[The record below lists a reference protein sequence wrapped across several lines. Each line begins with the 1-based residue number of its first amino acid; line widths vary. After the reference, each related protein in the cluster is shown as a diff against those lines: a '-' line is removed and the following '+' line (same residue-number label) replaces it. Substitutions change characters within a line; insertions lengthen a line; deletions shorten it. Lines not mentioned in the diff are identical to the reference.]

1 MPSNALW
8 PLVIV
13 VILAIGLGFVNG
25 FNDTAN
31 AIATVVGTRVLSP
44 RNAIILATVL
54 NGVGCLTGVA
64 VAKTIGKGILT
75 PDSITYEVCI
85 AGLVSIVLWG
95 VVATLWGLPI
105 SLTHGFIAGLAGAGW
120 AIHGFGAVVWSVL
133 LPIIIWVFGAPFLAF
148 ISGFIVMVAIYWL
161 FRRASP
167 KRVDTIFRRLQVL
180 SASFMAYSH
189 GLNDGQNP
197 MAVILMGLVIYTG
210 NKAVWDNMPPWYNVD
225 AWPMWLS
232 AISMSIGTAMGGWQV
247 IQTLGMKVTTLRPV
261 HGFAA
266 ELSAAGVIWL
276 ASIWGIPISTTHAI
290 SASIFGV
297 GSTSRYQAV
306 RWGVAGN
313 IIAAWVFT
321 FPLCGGLSYIVAL
334 LLKTIFAK

>member
-8 PLVIV
+8 PLIIVI
-13 VILAIGLGFVNG
+13 ILSVGLGFVNG

-44 RNAIILATVL
+44 RTAIILATVL
-54 NGVGCLTGVA
+54 NFIGSMGGVA
-64 VAKTIGKGILT
+64 VARTIGKGILI
-75 PDSITYEVCI
+75 PQAITYEVCI
-85 AGLVSIVLWG
+85 AGLFSIVLWG
-95 VVATLWGLPI
+95 LVATLWGLPI

-120 AIHGFGAVVWSVL
+120 AIYGFEAVVWRVL
-133 LPIIIWVFGAPFLAF
+133 FPIIIWVFGAPLLAF
-148 ISGFIVMVAIYWL
+148 IAGFIVMVAIYWI
-161 FRRASP
+161 FRRSSP
-167 KRVDTIFRRLQVL
+167 KGVDSIFRRLQVV

-189 GLNDGQNP
+189 GLNDGQNA
-197 MAVILMGLVIYTG
+197 MAVMVMGLVIYTG
-210 NKAVWDNMPPWYNVD
+210 STAVWDNIPFWTI
-225 AWPMWLS
+225 ALS
-232 AISMSIGTAMGGWQV
+232 AVAMGIGTATGGWQV

-266 ELSAAGVIWL
+266 ELGAAGVIWL
-276 ASIWGIPISTTHAI
+276 ASIIGVPISTTHAI

-297 GSTSRYQAV
+297 GATSRYQAV

-313 IIAAWVFT
+313 IIAAWVLT

-334 LLKTIFAK
+334 LLKAIFVK

>member
-13 VILAIGLGFVNG
+13 VILAVGLGFVNG

-44 RNAIILATVL
+44 RTAIILATVL
-54 NGVGCLTGVA
+54 NGLGCLTGVA
-64 VAKTIGKGILT
+64 VARTIGKGILI
-75 PDSITYEVCI
+75 PQSITYEVCI

-95 VVATLWGLPI
+95 IVATLWGLPI

-120 AIHGFGAVVWSVL
+120 AIHGFNAVVWKVL
-133 LPIIIWVFGAPFLAF
+133 LPIILWVFGAPLLAF
-148 ISGFIVMVAIYWL
+148 IAGFIVMAAIYWI
-161 FRRASP
+161 FRRGSP
-167 KRVDTIFRRLQVL
+167 KQIDSVFRRLQVL

-197 MAVILMGLVIYTG
+197 MAVILMGMVIYTG
-210 NKAVWDNMPPWYNVD
+210 SEAVWDNVP

-232 AISMSIGTAMGGWQV
+232 AISMAIGTAMGGWQV
-247 IQTLGMKVTTLRPV
+247 IQTLGMKVTTLHPV
-261 HGFAA
+261 NGFAA
-266 ELSAAGVIWL
+266 ELAAAGVIWL
-276 ASIWGIPISTTHAI
+276 ASIIGVPISTTHAI

-297 GSTSRYQAV
+297 GATSRYQAV

-313 IIAAWVFT
+313 IIAAWVLT
-321 FPLCGGLSYIVAL
+321 FPLCGGLSYIIAL
-334 LLKTIFAK
+334 ILKTIFVK

>member
-1 MPSNALW
+1 MPNDSLW
-8 PLVIV
+8 PFIV
-13 VILAIGLGFVNG
+13 VILLAIGLGFVNG

-44 RNAIILATVL
+44 RTAIILATIL
-54 NGVGCLTGVA
+54 NAVGALTGVA
-64 VAKTIGKGILT
+64 VAKTIGKGILI
-75 PDSITYEVCI
+75 PQSITYEVCI
-85 AGLVSIVLWG
+85 AGLISIVLWG

-120 AIHGFGAVVWSVL
+120 AVFGFNAVVWRVL
-133 LPIIIWVFGAPFLAF
+133 LPIILWVFGAPLLAF
-148 ISGFIVMVAIYWL
+148 VMGFIVMVAIYWI
-161 FRRASP
+161 FQRSSP
-167 KRVDTIFRRLQVL
+167 HRVDILFRRLQVL

-197 MAVILMGLVIYTG
+197 MAVMMMGLVIYTG
-210 NKAVWDNMPPWYNVD
+210 STAVWDDVP

-232 AISMSIGTAMGGWQV
+232 AASMAVGTAAGGWQV
-247 IQTLGMKVTTLRPV
+247 IKTLGMKVTTLRPV
-261 HGFAA
+261 NGFAA
-266 ELSAAGVIWL
+266 ELGAAGVIEL
-276 ASIWGIPISTTHAI
+276 ASILGVPISTTHAI

-297 GSTSRYQAV
+297 GATSRYQAV

-321 FPLCGGLSYIVAL
+321 FPLCGGLGYIVATI
-334 LLKTIFAK
+334 LKLVFR

>member
-13 VILAIGLGFVNG
+13 VILAAGLGFVNG

-44 RNAIILATVL
+44 RTAIILATVL
-54 NGVGCLTGVA
+54 NGLGCLTGVA
-64 VAKTIGKGILT
+64 VARTIGKGILI
-75 PDSITYEVCI
+75 PQSITYEVCI
-85 AGLVSIVLWG
+85 AALVSIVLWG
-95 VVATLWGLPI
+95 IVATLWGLPI

-120 AIHGFGAVVWSVL
+120 AIHGFSAVVWSVL
-133 LPIIIWVFGAPFLAF
+133 LPIILWVFGAPFLAF
-148 ISGFIVMVAIYWL
+148 IAGFIVMVAIYWI
-161 FRRASP
+161 FRRSTP
-167 KRVDTIFRRLQVL
+167 QKVDSIFRRLQVL

-197 MAVILMGLVIYTG
+197 MAVILMGMVIYTG
-210 NKAVWDNMPPWYNVD
+210 SEAIWDNVP
-225 AWPMWLS
+225 AWPMWLA

-313 IIAAWVFT
+313 IIAAWVLT
-321 FPLCGGLSYIVAL
+321 FPLCGGLSYIIAL
-334 LLKTIFAK
+334 ILKTIFVK

>member
-1 MPSNALW
+1 MPSTSLW
-8 PLVIV
+8 PLFVV

-44 RNAIILATVL
+44 RTAIILATTL
-54 NGVGCLTGVA
+54 NGLGAVTGLA
-64 VAKTIGKGILT
+64 VAKTIGKGILV
-75 PDSITYEVCI
+75 PQAITYEVAI
-85 AGLVSIVLWG
+85 AGLFSIVLWG

-120 AIHGFGAVVWSVL
+120 AVFGFNAVVWRVL
-133 LPIIIWVFGAPFLAF
+133 LPIILWVFGAPLLAF
-148 ISGFIVMVAIYWL
+148 VMGFIVMVAIYWI
-161 FRRASP
+161 FHRTTP
-167 KRVDTIFRRLQVL
+167 IKVDTIFRKLQVV
-180 SASFMAYSH
+180 SAAFIAYTH

-197 MAVILMGLVIYTG
+197 VAVIMMGLVIYTG
-210 NKAVWDNMPPWYNVD
+210 SAAVWDDVP

-232 AISMSIGTAMGGWQV
+232 AASMAVGTAAGGWQV
-247 IQTLGMKVTTLRPV
+247 IKTLGMKVTTLRPV

-266 ELSAAGVIWL
+266 ELAAAGVIEL
-276 ASIWGIPISTTHAI
+276 ASVLGVPISTTHSI

-297 GSTSRYQAV
+297 GATSRYQAV

-313 IIAAWVFT
+313 IVAAWVFT
-321 FPLCGGLSYIVAL
+321 FPLCGGVGYIVATI
-334 LLKTIFAK
+334 LKLIFQ

>member
-44 RNAIILATVL
+44 RTAIILATVL
-54 NGVGCLTGVA
+54 NGLGCLTGVA
-64 VAKTIGKGILT
+64 VARTIGKGILI
-75 PDSITYEVCI
+75 PQSITYEVCI

-120 AIHGFGAVVWSVL
+120 AIHGFNAVVWSVL

-148 ISGFIVMVAIYWL
+148 LAGFIVMVCMYWI
-161 FRRASP
+161 FRRTDP
-167 KRVDTIFRRLQVL
+167 KMIDSIFRRLQVL

-210 NKAVWDNMPPWYNVD
+210 STAVWDDVP

-232 AISMSIGTAMGGWQV
+232 AISMGIGTAMGGWQV

-261 HGFAA
+261 NGFAA
-266 ELSAAGVIWL
+266 ELAAAGVIWL
-276 ASIWGIPISTTHAI
+276 ASIIGVPISTTHAI

-297 GSTSRYQAV
+297 GATSRYQAV

-334 LLKTIFAK
+334 ILKSIFH

>member
-1 MPSNALW
+1 MPNSSIW

-13 VILAIGLGFVNG
+13 VLLATGLGFVNG

-44 RNAIILATVL
+44 RTAIILATVL
-54 NGVGCLTGVA
+54 NAIGCLTGVA
-64 VAKTIGKGILT
+64 VARTIGKGILV
-75 PDSITYEVCI
+75 PQSITYEVCI
-85 AGLVSIVLWG
+85 AGLFSIVLWG

-105 SLTHGFIAGLAGAGW
+105 SLTHGLIAGLAGAGW
-120 AIHGFGAVVWSVL
+120 AMYGFDTVVWRVL
-133 LPIIIWVFGAPFLAF
+133 FPIIIWVFGAPLLAF
-148 ISGFIVMVAIYWL
+148 IFGFIVMVAIYWL

-189 GLNDGQNP
+189 GLNDGQNV
-197 MAVILMGLVIYTG
+197 MAVIMMGLVIYTG
-210 NKAVWDNMPPWYNVD
+210 SAAVWDNVPS
-225 AWPMWLS
+225 WPMWLS
-232 AISMSIGTAMGGWQV
+232 AISMGVGTAAGGWQV
-247 IQTLGMKVTTLRPV
+247 IKTLGMKVTTLRPV

-266 ELSAAGVIWL
+266 EFAAAGVIWL
-276 ASIWGIPISTTHAI
+276 ASILGVPISTTHAI

-297 GSTSRYQAV
+297 GATSRYQAV

-321 FPLCGGLSYIVAL
+321 FPLCGGLSYIVAS
-334 LLKTIFAK
+334 LLKLVFH